1 MWHSLKT
8 GKQCLENESF
18 VSKNAEVIIELGF
31 KFKNYIFQGPSNET
45 SLGRPVRQFRVVR
58 SELMAGL
65 QVDVDFFRFLNL
77 NFGAKV

>member
-1 MWHSLKT
+1 MLAKVADA
-8 GKQCLENESF
+8 KL
-18 VSKNAEVIIELGF
+18 
-31 KFKNYIFQGPSNET
+31 YQGPSNET